1 MRPGV
6 NATATLVLAAGL
18 LSGCAARAARPVT
31 PGVTVPAQWQR
42 TEPSSAAVGELPEDL
57 ARFWQQFGDA
67 TLSDLVARALAGSP
81 DLRSARARVR
91 EARARRG
98 LAAKDYLPSVDG
110 TLSASVSGTGAS
122 GGGSTQ
128 DLYRAGFD
136 ASWEPDVFGATHR
149 AVSAAQADLEASQE
163 DLHATQVSLV
173 AELAL
178 NYVELRALQARL
190 TIARDNLARQEET
203 LKLTTWRAQAGLT
216 TELDVEQARANAEQT
231 RAQVPNLETG
241 VAEAEHRLA
250 MLIGQPPAA
259 LHERLAV
266 PGSIPTASARVAVG
280 IPADTLRQRPDVR
293 ATERRLAA
301 ATARLGQAE
310 AARYPSLRLSGSL
323 DVEAASVGG
332 LANGGTLVRSLLGS
346 LTAPLFDRGRIRR
359 QIEIQGA
366 VQEQAVVAWEQA
378 MLTALEDVE
387 NALVALDGAQRRQ
400 AALADGATAA
410 RNAARLARDQY
421 TAGLASYLTVLVS
434 ERSALS
440 LEDELK
446 SSEAASSSAL
456 IRLYKALGGGW
467 STE

>member
-1 MRPGV
+1 
-6 NATATLVLAAGL
+6 
-18 LSGCAARAARPVT
+18 
-31 PGVTVPAQWQR
+31 
-42 TEPSSAAVGELPEDL
+42 
-57 ARFWQQFGDA
+57 
-67 TLSDLVARALAGSP
+67 
-81 DLRSARARVR
+81 
-91 EARARRG
+91 
-98 LAAKDYLPSVDG
+98 
-110 TLSASVSGTGAS
+110 
-122 GGGSTQ
+122 
-128 DLYRAGFD
+128 
-136 ASWEPDVFGATHR
+136 
-149 AVSAAQADLEASQE
+149 
-163 DLHATQVSLV
+163 V

-400 AALADGATAA
+400 AALADGAAAA